1 MDEPWK
7 HAGHK
12 RTNTVSLHLHERLR
26 MGKFRGRRYIR
37 GHRGLGG
44 EGNGE
49 LLLNGYRI
57 SIWGD
62 KKVLEINVGDI

>member
-1 MDEPWK
+1 
-7 HAGHK
+7 
-12 RTNTVSLHLHERLR
+12 

-37 GHRGLGG
+37 GHQGLGG

-62 KKVLEINVGDI
+62 KKVLEIDVGDIYNIVNISNATELQT